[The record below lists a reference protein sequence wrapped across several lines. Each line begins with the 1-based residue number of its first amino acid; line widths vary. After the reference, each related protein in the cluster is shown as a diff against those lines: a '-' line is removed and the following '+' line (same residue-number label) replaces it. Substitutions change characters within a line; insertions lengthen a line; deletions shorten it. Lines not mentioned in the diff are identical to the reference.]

1 MKIVLSPAKSLDY
14 TTPAAEVPASLP
26 QFLPQTR
33 QLVDI
38 MRGFDAGA
46 IGRLMSISD
55 KLSQENADRY
65 QRFSD
70 TFDDANS
77 RPALFA
83 FDGDVY
89 DGLDART
96 LTAKEAGRANE
107 LLLILSGLYGV
118 LRPLDRMQPY
128 RLEMGTK
135 LENPAGKDLYAF
147 WREHITAHLNAVLAK
162 DESPVLV
169 NLASDEYFGAV
180 DPKALKFPLIKIAFE
195 EWREDDKAA
204 EGGKWKVISFNA
216 KRARGMMARFAID
229 SGSNDAEVLKTFDR
243 DGYRLDKKASSDDR
257 WVFRRRDWPPA
268 T

>member
-14 TTPAAEVPASLP
+14 TTPAVAVPASLP

-38 MRGFDAGA
+38 LRGYDAPA
-46 IGRLMSISD
+46 LGRLMSISD
-55 KLSQENADRY
+55 KLAAENADRY

-70 TFDDANS
+70 HFDDGNS

-89 DGLDART
+89 DGLDARA
-96 LTAKEAGRANE
+96 LDAAAAARANQ
-107 LLLILSGLYGV
+107 LILMLSGLYGV
-118 LRPLDRMQPY
+118 LRPFDRMQPY
-128 RLEMGTK
+128 RLEMGTR

-147 WREHITAHLNAVLAK
+147 WRPRITACLNQVLA
-162 DESPVLV
+162 DDAHPVLV

-180 DPKALKFPLIKIAFE
+180 DVAALKYPVIKIAFE
-195 EWREDDKAA
+195 EWRDDPKVP

-229 SGSNDAEVLKTFDR
+229 RGSDDPAVLKTFDR
-243 DGYRLDKKASSDDR
+243 DGYRLDEKVSTDDR

-268 T
+268 

>member
-14 TTPAAEVPASLP
+14 TTPAAKVSASLP
-26 QFLPQTR
+26 QFLPQTW
-33 QLVDI
+33 QLIDI
-38 MRGFDAGA
+38 MRGYDAAA

-70 TFDDANS
+70 TFDDTNS

-83 FDGDVY
+83 FNGDVY

-96 LTAKEAGRANE
+96 LSTKEAERANQ

-135 LENPAGKDLYAF
+135 LDNPAGKDLYAF
-147 WREHITAHLNAVLAK
+147 WREHITTHLNAVLAR
-162 DESPVLV
+162 DSNPTLV

-180 DPKALKFPLIKIAFE
+180 DLKALKFPLIKIAFE
-195 EWREDDKAA
+195 EWRDDAKSP

-229 SGSNDAEVLKTFDR
+229 SGSNDPEVLKTFDR
-243 DGYRLDKKASSDDR
+243 DGYRLDKTASSDDR

-268 T
+268 R